1 LLQTTSGGRT
11 PTGGATPRDPRSAAL
26 AECRSGLGAVAGLSA
41 AMNLLALSGSVFM
54 MLVYDMVLPS
64 RNSASLLGLLAILAV
79 CYAFQHVVDLVR
91 AKGLR
96 QCGAVVGERL
106 HDRCADASRRLT
118 LAGRSATMD
127 PVRDLDTVRS
137 FLSGPGPV
145 AMIDLPWAVLFVGV
159 LWALHPWLG
168 AVTLAGVVVMTF
180 LTLRTERAV
189 SGPTKEAE
197 EASVLRQAAI
207 EQRRRSA
214 ETIRALGMVGS
225 VDTRVS
231 EHTRRHLELQ
241 ERLASR
247 VSTLGGASRTI
258 RMMLQSLVLA
268 TGAVLVVRGDATGG
282 VIFASSILSARAL
295 SPVDVA
301 IANWRGFSAARAA
314 WRRLGAVL
322 SAIPAPVGRTP
333 LPAPVATLV
342 VENLGV
348 APPGVQRPTMQGVAF
363 VVRAGSAVAVVGPS
377 GGGKTTLLKT
387 LVGAWTQSNGSVRLD
402 GAALEQWEPDAL
414 GRHLGWL
421 PQEIGLF
428 EGTVAENVS
437 RLDPEADPERVVA
450 AAKAAGAHETITGLS
465 EGYDTR
471 IGDGGLGLS
480 SGQRQRIG
488 LARALYG
495 DPFLVVLDEP
505 AANLDGEGEAALV
518 RAIADVRRRG
528 GICVV
533 SAHRPSVIKV
543 CDLALVMRDGR
554 QQAFGPTEKVFSPRP
569 QGEPSAAIAAGATA

>member
-1 LLQTTSGGRT
+1 MNQTSPGASAPIGTST
-11 PTGGATPRDPRSAAL
+11 SRDPRKDAL
-26 AECRSGLGAVAGLSA
+26 AACRSGLGAVAGLSA
-41 AMNLLALSGSVFM
+41 TMNLLALSGSIFM

-79 CYAFQHVVDLVR
+79 CYAFQHVVDLTR

-96 QCGAVVGERL
+96 QCGAVVGLRL

-118 LAGRSATMD
+118 LAGRYATVD

-145 AMIDLPWAVLFVGV
+145 AMIDLPWAILFVGV

-168 AVTLAGVVVMTF
+168 AVTLAGVVVMTA
-180 LTLRTERAV
+180 LTLRTEHAV
-189 SGPTKEAE
+189 SGPTREAE
-197 EASVLRQAAI
+197 EASVLRQAAL

-214 ETIRALGMVGS
+214 ETLKALGMTS
-225 VDTRVS
+225 RIDARVS

-247 VSTLGGASRTI
+247 VSNLGGTSRTI

-282 VIFASSILSARAL
+282 VIFASSILSSRAL

-314 WRRLGAVL
+314 WKRLGGVL
-322 SAIPAPVGRTP
+322 SAIPAPTPRTP
-333 LPAPVATLV
+333 LPAPTETLV

-348 APPGVQRPTMQGVAF
+348 APPGIQRPTMQGVAF
-363 VVRAGSAVAVVGPS
+363 TVRAGSAVAVVGPS

-387 LVGAWTQSNGSVRLD
+387 LVGAWTQSNGSVRMD
-402 GAALEQWEPDAL
+402 GATLEQWEPDAL
-414 GRHLGWL
+414 GRHVGWL

-428 EGTVAENVS
+428 EGSVAENVS
-437 RLDPEADPERVVA
+437 RLDPDADPERIIA
-450 AAKAAGAHETITGLS
+450 AAKAAGAHDVITGLAD
-465 EGYDTR
+465 GYDTR
-471 IGDGGLGLS
+471 IGDGGVGLS

-518 RAIADVRRRG
+518 KAIADVRRRG

-554 QQAFGPTEKVFSPRP
+554 QQAFGPTDKVFSPRP
-569 QGEPSAAIAAGATA
+569 QPAPAAAIAAGAVA